1 MIAARPSVFH
11 NEAGLTLIEL
21 LIGLVV
27 GMVVTLAAFAL
38 LEFTTNDVSRIT
50 ARTHATQVARI
61 QVEKLMLQL
70 HSACVAVTI
79 NPILLGSNAT
89 ELKFISE
96 SSPLNANKEPV
107 SSLTSVHLHKIIY
120 TPPSGK
126 VEGLLTEQSWPS
138 LSSLNSNKEFVFT
151 EGEKPTERRLLKG
164 VTRTINAEGKE
175 EPVFQYYRYYRES
188 DTKPLF
194 GQLYPT
200 TYVPST
206 TVEAERIAK
215 VTVGFTVTPEGA
227 EGHFAKGD
235 RAFAIEDSAVLRLS
249 PSSEA
254 ASSPNWPCA
263 Q

>member
-79 NPILLGSNAT
+79 NPILVGSNAN
-89 ELKFISE
+89 ELKFITE
-96 SSPLNANKEPV
+96 TSPLNPNKEPV
-107 SSLTSVHLHKIIY
+107 ASLTSVQLHKIIY

-126 VEGLLTEQSWPS
+126 VEGLLTEQSWRSTATSISP
-138 LSSLNSNKEFVFT
+138 EFLFA

-164 VTRTINAEGKE
+164 VTRTINAKGE
-175 EPVFQYYRYYRES
+175 ESPVFQYYRYYRET
-188 DTKPLF
+188 DTTPLL

-200 TYVPST
+200 GVAPST
-206 TVEAERIAK
+206 SAEAERIAK

-227 EGHFAKGD
+227 EGRFAKGD
-235 RAFAIEDSAVLRLS
+235 RSFAIEDSAVLRLA

-254 ASSPNWPCA
+254 TASPNEPCA
-263 Q
+263 QL